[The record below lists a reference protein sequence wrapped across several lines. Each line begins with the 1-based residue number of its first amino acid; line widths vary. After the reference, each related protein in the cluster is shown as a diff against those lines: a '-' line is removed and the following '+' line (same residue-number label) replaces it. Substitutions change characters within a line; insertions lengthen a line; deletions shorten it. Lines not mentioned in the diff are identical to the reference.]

1 MISEKKIKLLFIIIC
16 FLQILYIFHM
26 RSGFQYEILKNPFTK
41 NAGIS
46 FAVRPEIIEINKII
60 KKYDVPDFKL
70 STIIKSDDYLYQRS
84 VEYNYPIRIVE
95 SSKFIFLLKSE
106 IIKQNCNVLELGNY
120 FKFAK
125 CKHD

>member
-1 MISEKKIKLLFIIIC
+1 
-16 FLQILYIFHM
+16 M

-84 VEYNYPIRIVE
+84 VEYNYPIRIIE
-95 SSKFIFLLKSE
+95 SSKFIFFLKSE
-106 IIKQNCNVLELGNY
+106 TIKQNCNVLELGNY
-120 FKFAK
+120 FKFVK